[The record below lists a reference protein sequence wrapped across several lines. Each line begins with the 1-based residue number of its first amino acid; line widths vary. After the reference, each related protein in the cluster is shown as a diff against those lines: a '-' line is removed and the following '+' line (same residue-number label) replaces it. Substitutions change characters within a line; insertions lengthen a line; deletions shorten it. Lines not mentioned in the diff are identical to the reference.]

1 MKSAGLNQNY
11 RRMHK
16 QTTKIS
22 AVASF
27 QENHLAAKEKQRSL
41 RVQAAQAQFERQKK
55 EKLGAPISSPN
66 ESDLPANGLSESI

>member
-22 AVASF
+22 AAESF
-27 QENHLAAKEKQRSL
+27 QGNHLAAKEKQKSL
-41 RVQAAQAQFERQKK
+41 RLQAAQAQFERQKR
-55 EKLGAPISSPN
+55 EKLGVETLPLG
-66 ESDLPANGLSESI
+66 ESALPVNGFSESI

>member
-22 AVASF
+22 AAESF
-27 QENHLAAKEKQRSL
+27 QGNHLAAKEKQKSL
-41 RVQAAQAQFERQKK
+41 RLQAAQAQFARQKK
-55 EKLGAPISSPN
+55 EKLGVEIIISS
-66 ESDLPANGLSESI
+66 ELTSPANGLSE